1 MYHLPIFIMQNREEK
16 RDAVVTVDLV
26 MNTVQVHHLDFN
38 EDRNKPVLINDEYYQ
53 SGKDNER
60 VHEIFAGLSD
70 KGYIGPINCEEID
83 TPYSLKSKHNSTEVS
98 LFFREQLIDVV
109 AHLPFPAV

>member
-1 MYHLPIFIMQNREEK
+1 MHHLPLFIMQNLSEK

-38 EDRNKPVLINDEYYQ
+38 EDRDKPVLINDEYYQ
-53 SGKDNER
+53 SGEDNER
-60 VHEIFAGLSD
+60 VHEIFAGLLD
-70 KGYIGPINCEEID
+70 KGYIGPINCEEIH
-83 TPYSLKSKHNSTEVS
+83 TSYSLKSQQNSTKVG
-98 LFFREQLIDVV
+98 LFFKEQLVDIV